1 MCDNYSYGL
10 VYLSAM
16 VTYSAALCGN
26 LKLLLVPQ
34 FVFDLC
40 SGLSS
45 NSSMIFG
52 SSSV

>member
-16 VTYSAALCGN
+16 VTYSTALRGN
-26 LKLLLVPQ
+26 LKLLGPQ
-34 FVFDLC
+34 SVFDLC

>member
-1 MCDNYSYGL
+1 MCDNYKYGL

-26 LKLLLVPQ
+26 LKLLCPQ
-34 FVFDLC
+34 PVFDLC